1 MRLLYIDSSV
11 FLETPKS
18 TTMLMRL
25 VKYLQGNE
33 PDVLLISVTQQ
44 VAVKEVFQSFLLL
57 MEQVDL
63 HLMVSP
69 TRIHLGSINGE
80 INEFYAGINGIKLKP
95 REGSAVELIAEGDD
109 LKIQRIY
116 LDFMYED
123 KRAIKILSEK
133 DLEAFLKKYLSVPVN
148 PKKYS

>member
-1 MRLLYIDSSV
+1 M
-11 FLETPKS
+11 
-18 TTMLMRL
+18 
-25 VKYLQGNE
+25 
-33 PDVLLISVTQQ
+33 
-44 VAVKEVFQSFLLL
+44 
-57 MEQVDL
+57 
-63 HLMVSP
+63 
-69 TRIHLGSINGE
+69 
-80 INEFYAGINGIKLKP
+80 
-95 REGSAVELIAEGDD
+95 ELIAEGDD

>member
-1 MRLLYIDSSV
+1 
-11 FLETPKS
+11 
-18 TTMLMRL
+18 MRL

-80 INEFYAGINGIKLKP
+80 INEFYAEINGIKLKP
-95 REGSAVELIAEGDD
+95 SEGSAVELIAEGDD

>member
-1 MRLLYIDSSV
+1 MRLLYIDSSF

-80 INEFYAGINGIKLKP
+80 IDEFY
-95 REGSAVELIAEGDD
+95 EGSAVELIAEGDD

>member
-1 MRLLYIDSSV
+1 
-11 FLETPKS
+11 
-18 TTMLMRL
+18 
-25 VKYLQGNE
+25 
-33 PDVLLISVTQQ
+33 
-44 VAVKEVFQSFLLL
+44 
-57 MEQVDL
+57 
-63 HLMVSP
+63 MVSP

-123 KRAIKILSEK
+123 KRAIKIFSEK

>member
-1 MRLLYIDSSV
+1 MRLLYIDSSF

-44 VAVKEVFQSFLLL
+44 VAVTEVFQSFLLL

-80 INEFYAGINGIKLKP
+80 INEFYAEINGIKLKP
-95 REGSAVELIAEGDD
+95 SEGSAVELIAEGDD

>member
-1 MRLLYIDSSV
+1 MRLLYIDSSF

-80 INEFYAGINGIKLKP
+80 INEFYAEINGIKLKP
-95 REGSAVELIAEGDD
+95 SEGSAVELIAEGDD

>member
-1 MRLLYIDSSV
+1 M
-11 FLETPKS
+11 ETPKS

-80 INEFYAGINGIKLKP
+80 INEFYAEINGIKLKP
-95 REGSAVELIAEGDD
+95 SEGSAVELIAEGDD

>member
-1 MRLLYIDSSV
+1 M
-11 FLETPKS
+11 
-18 TTMLMRL
+18 
-25 VKYLQGNE
+25 KYLQGNE

-80 INEFYAGINGIKLKP
+80 IDEFYAGINGIKLKP

>member
-1 MRLLYIDSSV
+1 
-11 FLETPKS
+11 
-18 TTMLMRL
+18 MRL

>member
-1 MRLLYIDSSV
+1 M
-11 FLETPKS
+11 ETPKS

-80 INEFYAGINGIKLKP
+80 INEFYAEINGIKLKP
-95 REGSAVELIAEGDD
+95 SEGSAVELIAEGDD

-133 DLEAFLKKYLSVPVN
+133 DLEAFLKKYLSVLVN

>member
-1 MRLLYIDSSV
+1 MRLLYIDSSF

-95 REGSAVELIAEGDD
+95 SEGSAVELIAEGDD

-123 KRAIKILSEK
+123 KRAIKIFSEK

>member
-1 MRLLYIDSSV
+1 MRLLYIDSSF

-95 REGSAVELIAEGDD
+95 REGSVVELIAEGDD

>member
-1 MRLLYIDSSV
+1 
-11 FLETPKS
+11 
-18 TTMLMRL
+18 MRL

-80 INEFYAGINGIKLKP
+80 INEFYAEINGIKLKP
-95 REGSAVELIAEGDD
+95 SEGSAVELIAEGDD

-133 DLEAFLKKYLSVPVN
+133 DLEAFLKKYLSVLVN

>member
-1 MRLLYIDSSV
+1 
-11 FLETPKS
+11 
-18 TTMLMRL
+18 MLRL

-80 INEFYAGINGIKLKP
+80 IDEFYAGINGIKLKP

>member
-1 MRLLYIDSSV
+1 
-11 FLETPKS
+11 
-18 TTMLMRL
+18 MRL

-69 TRIHLGSINGE
+69 TRIHLGSING
-80 INEFYAGINGIKLKP
+80 
-95 REGSAVELIAEGDD
+95 
-109 LKIQRIY
+109 KIIY
-116 LDFMYED
+116 LKY
-123 KRAIKILSEK
+123 
-133 DLEAFLKKYLSVPVN
+133 KKSYIYNNNLIINIYYLTN
-148 PKKYS
+148 KLN

>member
-1 MRLLYIDSSV
+1 MRLLYIDSSF

-80 INEFYAGINGIKLKP
+80 IDEFYAG
-95 REGSAVELIAEGDD
+95 SMA
-109 LKIQRIY
+109 
-116 LDFMYED
+116 
-123 KRAIKILSEK
+123 LS
-133 DLEAFLKKYLSVPVN
+133 
-148 PKKYS
+148 

>member
-1 MRLLYIDSSV
+1 
-11 FLETPKS
+11 
-18 TTMLMRL
+18 MLMRL

-123 KRAIKILSEK
+123 KRAIKIFSEK